1 MSSLVKGLFGGSSSK
16 QRNSQQQ
23 SSVGGFSALPQD
35 IQDRYRDLI
44 APVQG
49 IVEGYDKYFKP
60 MALGAEELMAQSL
73 LNPKNIKSSIQQYL
87 NPFQSQIEAD
97 INKQF
102 EAPQSA
108 LTARASEAGAFG
120 GSRQRSGQA
129 DLERVRLDA
138 LAGASANQYN
148 NAYDMLQGGISNL
161 LGFGGLQRDLDTRRR
176 QALPTAIT
184 FGSDILSRLL
194 NANQSQGTS
203 SGMSKTSS
211 YNGIPMTGS

>member
-1 MSSLVKGLFGGSSSK
+1 MGSLVKGLFGGSSSK
-16 QRNSQQQ
+16 SKSSGQQ

-35 IQDRYRDLI
+35 IQDKYRELI

-49 IVEGYDKYFKP
+49 VVENFSDYFKP
-60 MALGAEELMAQSL
+60 VSLGVEELKAQSM
-73 LNPKNIKSSIQQYL
+73 LNPANIKSSIQQYL
-87 NPFQSQIEAD
+87 NPFQAQITAD

-102 EAPQSA
+102 QAPQSA

-120 GSRQRSGQA
+120 GSRLRSGQA
-129 DLERVRLDA
+129 DLERTRLDA

-161 LGFGGLQRDLDTRRR
+161 LGFGGLQRDLDLKRR
-176 QALPTAIT
+176 QALPSAIT

-194 NANQSQGTS
+194 NANQSQGTNTA
-203 SGMSKTSS
+203 MSKGSS
-211 YNGIPMTGS
+211 YSGIPLTGS